1 MNNAINEIKNTLEA
15 TNSRITEAVDMVYWP
30 GPHEVENI
38 DDNIWVNHTD
48 NIKTAV
54 AKFIWIKVIWYCE
67 NIS

>member
-1 MNNAINEIKNTLEA
+1 MWAKLN
-15 TNSRITEAVDMVYWP
+15 MVYWP

-48 NIKTAV
+48 NIKTAF

-67 NIS
+67 IISWENVTLRNQPQRHWKYKG

>member
-1 MNNAINEIKNTLEA
+1 MWAKL
-15 TNSRITEAVDMVYWP
+15 DMVYWP

-48 NIKTAV
+48 NIKAAV